1 MENKD
6 DLIDIYGYQSE
17 IFSKS
22 YYMMGR
28 LLDKNFIKEEVQKR
42 ELSDIYIYGGGYLGI
57 QLYKAIIPYVNV
69 LSIVDQKGKL
79 MIDMEDISIIDM
91 CSFQAQYQDE
101 IVIVTPLKY
110 YREIYRDLRM
120 FVAKDKI
127 IFMSHLLTLKP
138 FLHKEYIR
146 KYKDR

>member
-28 LLDKNFIKEEVQKR
+28 LLDKNFIKEEVQKK
-42 ELSDIYIYGGGYLGI
+42 ELTDIYIYGGGYLGI

-91 CSFQAQYQDE
+91 CSFRDQYQDE

-110 YREIYRDLRM
+110 YREIYQELKT
-120 FVAKDKI
+120 FVKDDRI
-127 IFMSHLLTLKP
+127 IFLEE
-138 FLHKEYIR
+138 FGGE
-146 KYKDR
+146 

>member
-42 ELSDIYIYGGGYLGI
+42 ELSDIYIYGGGYLG
-57 QLYKAIIPYVNV
+57 IIPYVNV

-127 IFMSHLLTLKP
+127 IFLEE
-138 FLHKEYIR
+138 FGGI
-146 KYKDR
+146 

>member
-110 YREIYRDLRM
+110 YREIYHDLRM

-127 IFMSHLLTLKP
+127 IFLEE
-138 FLHKEYIR
+138 FGGI
-146 KYKDR
+146 

>member
-6 DLIDIYGYQSE
+6 GLIDIYGYQSE

-127 IFMSHLLTLKP
+127 IFLEE
-138 FLHKEYIR
+138 FGGI
-146 KYKDR
+146 

>member
-42 ELSDIYIYGGGYLGI
+42 ELSDIYI
-57 QLYKAIIPYVNV
+57 
-69 LSIVDQKGKL
+69 
-79 MIDMEDISIIDM
+79 
-91 CSFQAQYQDE
+91 
-101 IVIVTPLKY
+101 
-110 YREIYRDLRM
+110 
-120 FVAKDKI
+120 
-127 IFMSHLLTLKP
+127 
-138 FLHKEYIR
+138 
-146 KYKDR
+146 

>member
-28 LLDKNFIKEEVQKR
+28 LLDKNFIKEKKKKR

-127 IFMSHLLTLKP
+127 IFLEE
-138 FLHKEYIR
+138 FGGI
-146 KYKDR
+146 

>member
-101 IVIVTPLKY
+101 IVIVTQLKY

-127 IFMSHLLTLKP
+127 IFLEE
-138 FLHKEYIR
+138 FGGI
-146 KYKDR
+146 

>member
-28 LLDKNFIKEEVQKR
+28 LLDKNFIKEGVQKR

-101 IVIVTPLKY
+101 IVIVTPLRY
-110 YREIYRDLRM
+110 YRGIYRDLRM

-127 IFMSHLLTLKP
+127 IFLEE
-138 FLHKEYIR
+138 FGGI
-146 KYKDR
+146 

>member
-28 LLDKNFIKEEVQKR
+28 LLDKNFIKEEVQKK
-42 ELSDIYIYGGGYLGI
+42 ELTDIYIYGGGYLGI

-127 IFMSHLLTLKP
+127 IFLEE
-138 FLHKEYIR
+138 FGGI
-146 KYKDR
+146 

>member
-28 LLDKNFIKEEVQKR
+28 LLDKTFIEEEVQKR

-127 IFMSHLLTLKP
+127 IFLEE
-138 FLHKEYIR
+138 FGGI
-146 KYKDR
+146 